1 MTKIVR
7 KSGIL
12 CLVIRALLLLIGGFV
27 TAVVVVLILLI
38 VFPLSKSG
46 KVKDEAMLA
55 GRTAESMP
63 AANED
68 YFHDMDGGIQL
79 TSDQVKGRN
88 NWIVWTAGND
98 RFWDLISAKSAGN
111 LDFLKT
117 ISSFRSLPAT
127 RDNRWKYLGLV
138 NEPCYEK
145 ATGPDPKHFGLW
157 LDQRKP
163 ECGPDPFADE
173 KKYPG
178 IKIGARGTT
187 VPEGSYYGEGTGIV
201 GLRLFPNPAFDN
213 KAKEHWGDGS
223 RFYTDPSF
231 YNDAT
236 LVKPY
241 RVGMSCGFC
250 HVGPNPLNPP
260 ADPNNPKWGNL
271 SSMVGAQ
278 YFWIDRIFSWDGDQ
292 SSFVFQLFHTSRP
305 GALDTSL
312 VSSDNINNPRTMN
325 AVYGLKARLA
335 MGKQWGQERLAGGN
349 LNNKQF
355 NDYVPSTDP
364 LAQYFVPPDQ
374 VLTPHVLKDGS
385 DSVGALGALNR
396 VYLNIGLFSEEW
408 LEHFNPLIGGKK
420 VTPIEIAV
428 AEKNSSYWQANES
441 QTPDLARFMLVA
453 TDAHYLAKAPGG
465 ASYLTRDEA
474 VLTRGKIVFAER
486 CARCH
491 SSKLPEMANGEGLAN
506 CAGKDY
512 MNCFEKYWKLT
523 QTDEFKAKMRT
534 IVLKDDFLTDNYL
547 STDARIPVTLLQT
560 NACSTLATNAL
571 EDNIWDNFSSR
582 SYKDLPSV
590 GSITVQDPY
599 TGAKSEYVM
608 PAGGRGYTRPPSLV
622 SVWSTAP
629 FLLNNTVGHFEELPS
644 VDARMRSFDD
654 SIEQLLWPEKRD
666 TDLTG
671 PEHDKLPAGTP
682 LLKDPGPSYI
692 MRTTQQTYLRVA
704 SGYLPAPLN
713 SPTSARIGA
722 TLLPWL
728 FTDGQVTNV
737 KLTDSKDNSEKQFS
751 GIQIGPI
758 PAGTPVNLLSNLDL
772 MSDSTNRVERFEH
785 NAQVVWLLLR
795 LKHALEGLPP
805 HPTDEQ
811 VRKAFA
817 SVEPDLMKFNKCRDF
832 VVNRGHYF
840 GTDMLTGTKD
850 FPGEPG
856 LPDSDKKALIE
867 FIKTF

>member
-1 MTKIVR
+1 MTRIIR
-7 KSGIL
+7 KSGVV
-12 CLVIRALLLLIGGFV
+12 CFVIRGFLLLLLGFV
-27 TAVVVVLILLI
+27 AVVFVMIIVAI
-38 VFPLSKSG
+38 VFPLSRSG
-46 KVKDEAMLA
+46 KVKDEAMMA

-63 AANED
+63 AAADD
-68 YFHDMDGGIQL
+68 YFHDMDGGIAL
-79 TSDQVKGRN
+79 NTDEIKGRN

-117 ISSFRSLPAT
+117 ISSYPGLPAT
-127 RDNRWKYLGLV
+127 RDNRWIYLGLV

-145 ATGPDPKHFGLW
+145 ATGPDPERFGLW
-157 LDQRKP
+157 LDKRKP
-163 ECGPDPFADE
+163 ECGSDPFADE
-173 KKYPG
+173 HKYPG
-178 IKIGARGTT
+178 VKIGARGKT
-187 VPEGSYYGEGTGIV
+187 VEVGSYYGIGTGIV
-201 GLRLFPNPAFDN
+201 GLRLFPNPAFDEN
-213 KAKEHWGDGS
+213 AKKHWDPV
-223 RFYTDPSF
+223 RYYTDSS
-231 YNDAT
+231 YYSNKN

-260 ADPNNPKWGNL
+260 TDPNKPKWENL

-305 GALDTSL
+305 GSLDTSL
-312 VSSDNINNPRTMN
+312 VSTDNINNPRTMN
-325 AVYGLKARLA
+325 AVYGLKARLTMA
-335 MGKQWGQERLAGGN
+335 QNWGQEQLAGGN

-364 LAQYFVPPDQ
+364 LAQYFIPPDK

-408 LEHFNPLIGGKK
+408 LEHFNALVGGKK

-428 AEKNSSYWQANES
+428 AEKNSSYWQANEN

-453 TDAHYLAKAPGG
+453 TDPHYLAKLPGDPG
-465 ASYLTRDEA
+465 HMTHDQAL
-474 VLTRGKIVFAER
+474 LTRGKMVFAER

-491 SSKLPEMANGEGLAN
+491 SSKLPDMAPGEGLAN
-506 CAGKDY
+506 CSGKDY
-512 MNCFEKYWKLT
+512 LDCFKRYWKLT
-523 QTDEFKAKMRT
+523 QTEAFKAKMRT
-534 IVLKDDFLTDNYL
+534 IVLKGDFLQDNFL

-571 EDNIWDNFSSR
+571 ENNIWDNFSSR

-590 GSITVQDPY
+590 GTITVQDPY
-599 TGAKSEYVM
+599 TGAKSEYTM
-608 PAGGRGYTRPPSLV
+608 PAGGRGYTRPASLI
-622 SVWSTAP
+622 SLWSTAP
-629 FLLNNTVGHFEELPS
+629 FLLNNTVGHFEASPS
-644 VDARMRSFDD
+644 VEARIKSFND

-682 LLKDPGPSYI
+682 LLQDSGPSYI
-692 MRTTQQTYLRVA
+692 MRTTQQTYLRVG
-704 SGYLPAPLN
+704 SGYLPAPLDGRVAAKI
-713 SPTSARIGA
+713 SAM
-722 TLLPWL
+722 LLPWL
-728 FTDGQVTNV
+728 FTDGKVTETGGQRV
-737 KLTDSKDNSEKQFS
+737 FS

-758 PAGTPVNLLSNLDL
+758 PAGTPVSLLSNLDL
-772 MSDSTNRVERFEH
+772 MSDSTNRIERLEH
-785 NAQVVWLLLR
+785 NAQVVWLVLR

-805 HPTDEQ
+805 NPSDEQ

-817 SVEPDLMKFNKCRDF
+817 TVEPDLIKFNKCPDF

-840 GTDMLTGTKD
+840 GTDMLKDTKD

-856 LPDSDKKALIE
+856 LSDSDKKALIE
-867 FIKTF
+867 FLKTF